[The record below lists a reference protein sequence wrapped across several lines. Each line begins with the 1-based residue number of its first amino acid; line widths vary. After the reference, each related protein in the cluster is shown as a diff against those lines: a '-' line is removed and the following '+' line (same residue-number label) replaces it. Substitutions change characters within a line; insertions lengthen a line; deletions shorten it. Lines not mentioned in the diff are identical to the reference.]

1 MPIDALSAV
10 LTRIRRA
17 LVDVYLAAFTGKPG
31 DAHAHETAPI
41 DALAPVTARIR
52 IAYAAQLIA
61 LGARV
66 TVPTVTLKVVDEI
79 LALTP
84 VLARG
89 RSTLINL

>member
-1 MPIDALSAV
+1 MPINALSAV

-17 LVDVYLAAFTGKPG
+17 LIDVYLAAFARKPG
-31 DAHAHETAPI
+31 GTHAHETAPI
-41 DALAPVTARIR
+41 DTLATVTAGIR
-52 IAYAAQLIA
+52 IAYAAQLSA

-66 TVPTVTLKVVDEI
+66 TIATVTLKVVDEI

-84 VLARG
+84 ILARG